1 MAENKVVFGLKKVH
15 YALITESQGD
25 DGLKIEYA
33 KPVALPGAV
42 SLEMESRSETSDFHA
57 DDIVYYTSSVNQGYE
72 ATLEIANITEQ
83 FRKEVLGDLEDDN
96 GILIENVATN
106 PKKIALLFEF
116 DGDQKATRHCLT
128 YCTVTRPAASGAT
141 KTDTA
146 EPNTMELTVVAA
158 PRPTDYI
165 PKFSTGSTTS
175 DTVYNAWY
183 DEVQDIKLNTTAPT
197 ATVAG
202 NTGNTNNGTTLHLVY
217 DKLLH
222 VNGQRVA
229 DKADIK
235 ANYDITGNGA
245 SITKAEYTASTKTV
259 VLTVAGAT
267 NNSAITSTG
276 LTGFNGAAVTDKYI
290 YNATGTVWT
299 KA

>member
-1 MAENKVVFGLKKVH
+1 
-15 YALITESQGD
+15 
-25 DGLKIEYA
+25 
-33 KPVALPGAV
+33 
-42 SLEMESRSETSDFHA
+42 MESRSETSDFYA

-106 PKKIALLFEF
+106 PRKIALLFEF
-116 DGDQKATRHCLT
+116 DGDAKATRHCLT

-183 DEVQDIKLNTTAPT
+183 DEVQTIDVNAAAPT
-197 ATVAG
+197 ANA
-202 NTGNTNNGTTLHLVY
+202 L
-217 DKLLH
+217 
-222 VNGQRVA
+222 
-229 DKADIK
+229 
-235 ANYDITGNGA
+235 
-245 SITKAEYTASTKTV
+245 
-259 VLTVAGAT
+259 GAT
-267 NNSAITSTG
+267 GANNSATKLVATFNRKLHANGAKLADGDVKKYFTFNGQEGAYTSATYNEAAKTVTFVFGAGLANANTITATG
-276 LTGFNGAAVTDKYI
+276 VTGFNGAAVTDKYT
-290 YNATGTVWT
+290 YNATGTVWA